1 MKKLVILLTSSSLL
15 VSCASSCMTSSKP
28 DTAKIDSVAVYRL
41 EVESLRLE
49 NEELK
54 SQLNWLRDDLRFKE
68 SEVSYW
74 GHKYDSCMTIL
85 QKRKK

>member
-1 MKKLVILLTSSSLL
+1 V
-15 VSCASSCMTSSKP
+15 SSCITTTKP
-28 DTAKIDSVAVYRL
+28 ELNKVDSIAMYKM